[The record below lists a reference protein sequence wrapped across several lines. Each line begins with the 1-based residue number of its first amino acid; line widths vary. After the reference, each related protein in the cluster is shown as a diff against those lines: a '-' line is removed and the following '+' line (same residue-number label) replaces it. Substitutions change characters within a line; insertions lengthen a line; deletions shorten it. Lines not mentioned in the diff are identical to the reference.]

1 MNSISLLLVL
11 CLLMFQQ
18 GPGPVST
25 SQISSTPWVTN
36 AANDYTVHP
45 NITYLTAE
53 NYELKLD
60 IYRPIDPKKAVPTV
74 VYFHGGGW
82 VGGTRSANVLEIL
95 PYLEMGWAVV
105 NVDYRLA
112 SVSLAPA
119 AVEDCRCALKWV
131 VTNAQRYNFDAERIV
146 ISGRSA
152 GGHLA
157 LTTGLLPT
165 AAGLDVRCYYD
176 EDPMDLPVA
185 AIINW
190 YGITDVT
197 DVLNG
202 PNLRTWAAH
211 WIGPS
216 PDRFAIAKRVS
227 PLTYVRKGAPAVL
240 TIHGDSDPVVPY
252 NQAVRLHQALDNANV
267 PNKLLTVPSGGHGRF
282 TAKAT
287 AEIYDGIRQ
296 FLKKHVP

>member
-1 MNSISLLLVL
+1 MNPVSLFLVL
-11 CLLMFQQ
+11 CLFMFQQ
-18 GPGPVST
+18 GAGPTLT
-25 SQISSTPWVTN
+25 SQPPSTPWVTN
-36 AANDYTVHP
+36 AANEYTVDP

-53 NYELKLD
+53 NYDLKLD
-60 IYRPIDPKKAVPTV
+60 IYRPVNPEKAAPTLI
-74 VYFHGGGW
+74 YFHGGGW
-82 VGGTRSANVLEIL
+82 VGGVRSANVLEIL

-131 VTNAQRYNFDAERIV
+131 ITHARQYNFDPERIV
-146 ISGRSA
+146 VSGRSA

-157 LTTGLLPT
+157 LTTGLLT
-165 AAGLDVRCYYD
+165 VSAGLDVRCYYD

-197 DVLNG
+197 DVLDG
-202 PNLRTWAAH
+202 PNLKTWAAH
-211 WIGPS
+211 WIGPGS
-216 PDRFAIAKRVS
+216 DRLALAKRVS
-227 PLTYVRKGAPAVL
+227 PLTYVRHGAPPIL

-252 NQAVRLHQALDNANV
+252 KQAVRLHQALDKANV
-267 PNKLLTVPSGGHGRF
+267 PNKLLTVQGGGHGRF
-282 TAKAT
+282 TAKET
-287 AEIYDGIRQ
+287 AEIYEGIRE